1 MQNDFKLCKQFAKYL
16 QETVKIQ
23 NNSGYGIAYM
33 KHKQKTPQKQSIS
46 YKSWFFYHDWNS
58 CIHLGVYMN
67 ESANVT

>member
-46 YKSWFFYHDWNS
+46 
-58 CIHLGVYMN
+58 
-67 ESANVT
+67 